1 MRPGFAIHVSAMKPA
16 ELISKVKSGDV
27 EALAEIYA
35 RYSRSLM
42 ATAYRLT
49 GNVADAE
56 DVLHDVFLGLPEAL
70 RQYDERGTAESW
82 LKRLTARVALSRIRS
97 RAQRRESS
105 IGEEPSLDRH
115 ASSPINDDWLVR
127 RAIDSLPEP
136 LREVFVLKEME
147 GYSHSEIASM
157 LGITVANSEVRLHRA
172 VKALRI
178 RLAPKIQ

>member
-1 MRPGFAIHVSAMKPA
+1 MHDSATKPA

-70 RQYDERGTAESW
+70 RHYDERGTAESW

-105 IGEEPSLDRH
+105 FAEEPSLDRR
-115 ASSPINDDWLVR
+115 AISPINDDWLVQ
-127 RAIDSLPEP
+127 RAIDALPES
-136 LREVFVLKEME
+136 LRTVFVLKEME

-157 LGITVANSEVRLHRA
+157 LEITVANSEVRLHRA